1 MFYQS
6 KWKIKKLVLAC
17 RYTEEDF
24 TGINDDQNLATASA
38 NLNG

>member
-17 RYTEEDF
+17 HYTEDF